1 MHTIERFVTQGLAT
15 AALLL
20 VATLACAG
28 SAAAPTNPPAPATYP
43 TKPEC
48 VAPAKPGGGF
58 DLTCRLA
65 AAALE
70 DQLPVPMQV
79 TFLPGG
85 IGAAAY
91 QLFTSQRAT
100 DNNAL
105 VAHSSGSLLNIAT
118 GKFGSLGG
126 DDVRFVASAGAD
138 YGAVVVANAS
148 KLNNLQDLMTKLR
161 GKASRVVFGGGG
173 SVGSQ
178 DWVKAALVMRAAG
191 GSPKGMRYVSFDG
204 GGEALAS
211 LDNGNIE
218 VYTGDVS
225 ELRAHLRSG
234 KFRVLAVLSEAR
246 LDGAL
251 ADLPTAKEQ
260 GVDVTW
266 ASFRGFYM
274 GKHVDPQAYRF
285 YVNAFN
291 NAYAS
296 SQFALLRADKGLS
309 EFSLS
314 GQAYHDYVLAQIKQL
329 RDLVRQAGLLTPGQ

>member
-1 MHTIERFVTQGLAT
+1 MHTLERFVTQSLAT

-20 VATLACAG
+20 MATQACAASG
-28 SAAAPTNPPAPATYP
+28 AAPTHTPAFATYP

-148 KLNNLQDLMTKLR
+148 KLNNLQDLMAKLR

-291 NAYAS
+291 SAYAS

>member
-1 MHTIERFVTQGLAT
+1 MSPHHAQPGLYGHSAAKLVLACMC
-15 AALLL
+15 AAL
-20 VATLACAG
+20 CA
-28 SAAAPTNPPAPATYP
+28 SSWAAGPPS
-43 TKPEC
+43 KPEC

-58 DLTCRLA
+58 DLSCRLA

-70 DQLPVPMQV
+70 EQLATPMQV

-91 QLFTSQRAT
+91 QLFAGQRAE
-100 DNNAL
+100 DDNAL

-118 GKFGSLGG
+118 GKFGPLTGE
-126 DDVRFVASAGAD
+126 DVRFVASAGAD
-138 YGAVVVANAS
+138 FGAVVVASTS
-148 KLNNLQDLMTKLR
+148 KLNTLADLMNKLR

-178 DWVKAALVMRAAG
+178 DWVKAALVLRAAG
-191 GSPKGMRYVSFDG
+191 GNPKAMRYVSFDG

-234 KFRVLAVLSEAR
+234 KFRVLAVLSAHR
-246 LDGAL
+246 LEGAL
-251 ADLPTAKEQ
+251 ADWPTAKEQ
-260 GVDVTW
+260 GIDVEW

-274 GKHVDPQAYRF
+274 GKRVSNEAYNF

-291 NAYAS
+291 AAYKS
-296 SQFALLRADKGLS
+296 NSFALIRADKGLS

-314 GQAYHDYVLAQIKQL
+314 GQAYHDYVLAQISRL
-329 RDLVRQAGLLTPGQ
+329 RDVVSSAGLVAPAR

>member
-1 MHTIERFVTQGLAT
+1 MLLGVVMALSAAT
-15 AALLL
+15 AWSDVLP
-20 VATLACAG
+20 
-28 SAAAPTNPPAPATYP
+28 S
-43 TKPEC
+43 KPEC
-48 VAPAKPGGGF
+48 IAPAKPGGGF

-70 DQLPVPMQV
+70 EQLPTPMQL

-91 QLFTSQRAT
+91 QLFATQRRT

-118 GKFGSLGG
+118 GKFGPVSGQ
-126 DDVRFVASAGAD
+126 DVRFVASAGAD
-138 YGAVVVANAS
+138 YGAVVVASTS
-148 KLNNLQDLMTKLR
+148 KLTTLGDLIVKLR

-178 DWVKAALVMRAAG
+178 DWVKAALVLKAAG
-191 GSPKGMRYVSFDG
+191 GNPKAMRYVSFDG

-211 LDNGNIE
+211 LDNSNIE

-225 ELRAHLRSG
+225 ELRAHIRSG
-234 KFRVLAVLSEAR
+234 KFRVLAVLSKQR
-246 LDGAL
+246 LDGAWS
-251 ADLPTAKEQ
+251 DWPTAKEQ
-260 GVDVTW
+260 GVDIEW

-274 GKHVDPQAYRF
+274 GEDVSDAAYNF
-285 YVNAFN
+285 YANAFQK
-291 NAYAS
+291 AYS
-296 SQFALLRADKGLS
+296 SSAFAQIRADIGLS

-314 GQAYHDYVLAQIKQL
+314 GQAYHDYVQQQIKQL
-329 RDLVRQAGLLTPGQ
+329 RDLVVDAGVLAPTR